1 MAGSGGPATGRLRPA
16 HRLEEDAVRLVSFEG
31 GFGRVE
37 DDAVVP
43 MGPSLVDWL
52 AFGTQGLAT
61 GRPRPLAEVK
71 LLAPVPRPGKIIC
84 VGLNYRD
91 HANETGQKIPSEPVL
106 FSKFANSVVGPGAD
120 VVVPPEADKIDYE
133 AELAV
138 VIGRR
143 AASVT
148 VADALARV
156 AGYACANDVSSRSL
170 QFRSAQWL
178 LGKAIDTFLPLGPY
192 LVTADE
198 VPDPQALGIRCL
210 VNDEVLQSSNTGQ
223 MIFGVAELVSFIS
236 RTITLEPGDLIVTGT
251 PSGVGM
257 AADPPRFL
265 RPGDRM
271 RVEIDGLGEL
281 ENTVRARS

>member
-1 MAGSGGPATGRLRPA
+1 
-16 HRLEEDAVRLVSFEG
+16 
-31 GFGRVE
+31 
-37 DDAVVP
+37 
-43 MGPSLVDWL
+43 MGPSLAEWL
-52 AFGTQGLAT
+52 TFGTQGLAT
-61 GRPRPLAEVK
+61 GQPRPLADVK

-91 HANETGQKIPSEPVL
+91 HARETGQKLPTEPVL

-120 VVVPPEADKIDYE
+120 VLVPPEAEKIDYE

-143 AASVT
+143 ATAVP
-148 VADALARV
+148 VEDALVHV
-156 AGYACANDVSSRSL
+156 AGYACANDVSARSL
-170 QFRSAQWL
+170 QFRSSQWL
-178 LGKAIDTFLPLGPY
+178 LGKAIDTFLPLGPW

-198 VPDPQALGIRCL
+198 VPDPQGLGIRCL
-210 VNDEVLQSSNTGQ
+210 VNDEVLQDSDTGQ
-223 MIFGVAELVSFIS
+223 MVFGVAELIAYAS
-236 RTITLEPGDLIVTGT
+236 RTITLEPGDLLVTGT

-271 RVEIDGLGEL
+271 RVEIDGLGQL
-281 ENTVRARS
+281 DNTVRARP

>member
-1 MAGSGGPATGRLRPA
+1 M
-16 HRLEEDAVRLVSFEG
+16 RLVSFEG

-37 DDAVVP
+37 DDKVVP

-52 AFGTQGLAT
+52 TYGTQGIAT
-61 GRPRPLAEVK
+61 GTPRPLSEVR

-91 HANETGQKIPSEPVL
+91 HAKETGKAVPTEPVL
-106 FSKFANSVVGPGAD
+106 FSKFANSVIGPGAD
-120 VVVPPEADKIDYE
+120 VVVPPEAEKVDYE

-143 AASVT
+143 ARRVGA
-148 VADALARV
+148 ADALDHV

-170 QFRSAQWL
+170 QYLSDQWM

-210 VNDEVLQSSNTGQ
+210 VNDELLQDSNTGQ
-223 MIFGVAELVSFIS
+223 MVFGVAELISYAS
-236 RTITLEPGDLIVTGT
+236 RTITLEPGDLLATGT
-251 PSGVGM
+251 PSGVGD
-257 AADPPRFL
+257 AADPPRYL

-271 RVEIDGLGEL
+271 RVEIDGLGQL
-281 ENTVRARS
+281 DNTVRAGS

>member
-1 MAGSGGPATGRLRPA
+1 M
-16 HRLEEDAVRLVSFEG
+16 RLVSFEG

-37 DDAVVP
+37 DGKVVP
-43 MGPSLVDWL
+43 MGPSLLDWL
-52 AFGTQGLAT
+52 AFGTQGIAT
-61 GRPRPLAEVK
+61 GTPRPLAEVR

-91 HANETGQKIPSEPVL
+91 HARETGQAIPTQPVL

-120 VVVPPEADKIDYE
+120 VVVPPEAEKIDYE

-143 AASVT
+143 ASRVAA
-148 VADALARV
+148 ADALGHV
-156 AGYACANDVSSRSL
+156 AGYTCANDVSSRSL
-170 QFRSAQWL
+170 QFLSAQWL

-210 VNDEVLQSSNTGQ
+210 VNDELLQDSNTGE
-223 MIFGVAELVSFIS
+223 MVFGVAELISYAS
-236 RTITLEPGDLIVTGT
+236 RTITLEPGDLLVTGT

-257 AADPPRFL
+257 AADPPRYL

-271 RVEIDGLGEL
+271 RIEIDGLGQL
-281 ENTVRARS
+281 DNTVRAGS